1 MKNKRL
7 VLAERPTGL
16 LIKNSNFKMDEVELS
31 PLKNEEFLIKILYL
45 SVAPVMKFYMI
56 DGAGIEA
63 PLELGETMRGR
74 GVGQVIESKNSN
86 FKVGDIVQ
94 GKCGWQEYKICDG
107 TPYHMMYKIKQNK
120 VPYSTALGVLGM
132 TGFTSYFGL
141 YHVGELKA
149 KDNVLVSAAT
159 GGVGSSIGNLAKI
172 KNAKAVGL
180 ASTDEKCKLL
190 TEKLGYYGAINYKKE
205 NVSERIDHFFPKG
218 INIFF
223 DNVGGEILDIALSKL
238 QRYSRVVI
246 CGRISQYEKTLQSSP
261 EYALKNWH
269 KIGAT
274 RSKMQGF
281 FIYDFEDQFPK
292 AEEDM
297 TQWILEGK
305 LSYQEDVLEGLEHMP
320 NALNRLFERK
330 NKGKQLV
337 KIAEP
342 IHL

>member
-7 VLAERPTGL
+7 VLAARPTGL
-16 LIKNSNFKMDEVELS
+16 LIKNTDFKMDEVEL
-31 PLKNEEFLIKILYL
+31 PALKDGEFLIKVLYL

-63 PLELGETMRGR
+63 PLQFGETMRGR
-74 GVGQVIESKNSN
+74 GVGQVIESKNAN
-86 FKVGDIVQ
+86 FTVGDIVQ

-107 TPYHMMYKIKQNK
+107 TPYHMMYKVTQNK

-141 YHVGELKA
+141 YHVGELKTG
-149 KDNVLVSAAT
+149 DNVLVSAAT
-159 GGVGSSIGNLAKI
+159 GGVGSSVGNLAKI

-190 TEKLGYYGAINYKKE
+190 TEKLGYIGAINYKKE
-205 NVSERIDHFFPKG
+205 NISERIDHFFPDG
-218 INIFF
+218 INVFF

-246 CGRISQYEKTLQSSP
+246 CGRISQYEKTLQSPP
-261 EYALKNWH
+261 EYSLKNWY

-281 FIYDFEDQFPK
+281 FIYDFEDQFHK
-292 AEEDM
+292 AEKEM

-305 LSYQEDVLEGLEHMP
+305 LTYQEDILEGLEQMP

-330 NKGKQLV
+330 NRGKQLV

-342 IHL
+342 LNL